1 MKAVV
6 NATVIDGTGRP
17 PARDT
22 TVLVDGDRI
31 RAVQPSSVPLPEGT
45 ETVDAVGRFVIPGLM
60 DANVHLFAVVPDI
73 LLRYE
78 DRYHEIVEEAAQ
90 VTLKAGVTTVFDTY
104 GPLEALVDV
113 RDRINRGATIGSRM
127 FVAGQIIGYP
137 GPLSWE
143 AVSRGNLLGQTT
155 IDRIERRFD
164 QGLGLEMTWLTPEG
178 VRQAVRDYLE
188 RSGADFVK
196 YAACM
201 HDVPLI
207 TFSEAAQRAIV
218 EEAHLAGV
226 TAQAHTMSVESL
238 RMEIEAG
245 ADLLTHPN
253 VTGREPIPDRL
264 LSTIV
269 DRRLPAAALIWTEN
283 YLAYALENWSERE
296 RLLFGEPVHE
306 NGRRMIK
313 AGARMLLTTDGML
326 SARRALGHPIVRHSV
341 ERAPVDYPFDL
352 GESHFVWFAAVAE
365 QGMAPM
371 EALLS
376 ATRYV
381 AEAYGKGDELGTI
394 EAGKKAD
401 LLVLDGDPLAD
412 VRNYRRIVTVMKD
425 GVIVDRESL
434 PSTRV
439 LTDFPEFPEVPDFP
453 PAQPVPRQDGRP

>member
-1 MKAVV
+1 MAITAVV

-17 PARDT
+17 PERNA

-31 RAVQPSSVPLPEGT
+31 LAVQPSSAPVPEGAAT
-45 ETVDAVGRFVIPGLM
+45 IDGAGRFVIPGLM
-60 DANVHLFAVVPDI
+60 DANVHLFSIAPDI

-78 DRYHEIVEEAAQ
+78 ERYAEIVEEAAQ

-104 GPLEALVDV
+104 GPLDALIDV
-113 RDRINRGATIGSRM
+113 RDRIDRGATVGSRM

-137 GPLSWE
+137 APFSWE
-143 AVSRGNLLGQTT
+143 AVIRGNLLGQAT

-164 QGLGLEMTWLTPEG
+164 QGLGLDMVWMTPEG
-178 VRQAVRDYLE
+178 VRRAVRGYLE
-188 RSGADFVK
+188 ESGVDFVK

-207 TFSEAAQRAIV
+207 IFSEPAQRAIV
-218 EEAHLAGV
+218 EESHRAGV

-264 LSTIV
+264 LATIV
-269 DRRLPAAALIWTEN
+269 DRQVPAAALIWTRA
-283 YLAYALENWSERE
+283 YMAYALENWSERE
-296 RLLFGEPVHE
+296 HILFGEPVYE
-306 NGRRMIK
+306 NGRRMIE
-313 AGARMLLTTDGML
+313 AGARMLMTTDGML
-326 SARRALGHPIVRHSV
+326 SARRALGHPMVRHSV
-341 ERAPVDYPFDL
+341 ERGPVDYPFDL
-352 GESHFVWFAAVAE
+352 GESHFVWFVAAVE

-401 LLVLDGDPLAD
+401 LLVLDGDPLED

-425 GVIVDRESL
+425 GVVVDRESL
-434 PSTRV
+434 PTRPV
-439 LTDFPEFPEVPDFP
+439 LTGP
-453 PAQPVPRQDGRP
+453 PADVPVDAR